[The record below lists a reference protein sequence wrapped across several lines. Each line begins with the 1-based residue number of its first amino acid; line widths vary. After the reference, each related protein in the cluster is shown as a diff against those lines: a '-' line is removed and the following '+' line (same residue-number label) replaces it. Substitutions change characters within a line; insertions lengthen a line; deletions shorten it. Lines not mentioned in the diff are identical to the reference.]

1 MRLLW
6 TGPALSDLRALRADV
21 AKDGERAADAMVA
34 RIVDRAERQ
43 LSRLPDSGSPSLPSP
58 ARGGGKGGGK
68 ARELAISGTP
78 YVLPYRIVGD
88 AVHILRVFHS
98 ARRWPDEL

>member
-21 AKDGERAADAMVA
+21 AKDGERAADALVA

-43 LSRLPDSGSPSLPSP
+43 LSRLPDSGSPLPSLPRT
-58 ARGGGKGGGK
+58 RGREGRGK
-68 ARELAISGTP
+68 ARELVISGTP
-78 YVLPYRIVGD
+78 YVLPYRVIGD

-98 ARRWPDEL
+98 ARRWPDEA

>member
-1 MRLLW
+1 
-6 TGPALSDLRALRADV
+6 LSDLRALRAQV

-58 ARGGGKGGGK
+58 ARGGGKGGGN

-98 ARRWPDEL
+98 ARRWPGEL

>member
-6 TGPALSDLRALRADV
+6 TGPALSDLRALRADI

-43 LSRLPDSGSPSLPSP
+43 LSRLPDSGSPGRI
-58 ARGGGKGGGK
+58 AK
-68 ARELAISGTP
+68 ARELVISGTP
-78 YVLPYRIVGD
+78 YVLPYRVIGD
-88 AVHILRVFHS
+88 TVHILRVFHS

>member
-1 MRLLW
+1 MKLLW
-6 TGPALSDLRALRADV
+6 TGPALSDLRALRAQV
-21 AKDGERAADAMVA
+21 AKDGERAADAVVA

-43 LSRLPDSGSPSLPSP
+43 LTRLPDSGSPS
-58 ARGGGKGGGK
+58 ARGGGKGAGK